1 MLENYEISYYT
12 DFTIILCKK
21 CNTSYHL
28 EGVISD
34 NIIDIHNSYQ
44 MIEQFLLLNNF
55 TEKLED
61 RCVFNNA
68 KLNITVDI
76 YINNYVVNDGG
87 CKIIKS
93 SSELLDYLKERL
105 DIESNNKVV
114 NYEN

>member
-12 DFTIILCKK
+12 DFTIILCKR
-21 CNTSYHL
+21 CNINYHL
-28 EGVISD
+28 KGAISD
-34 NIIDIHNSYQ
+34 NIIDIHDSHQ

-61 RCVFNNA
+61 KCVFNNA

-76 YINNYVVNDGG
+76 YINNYDVNDGG

-93 SSELLDYLKERL
+93 PSELLDYLKERL
-105 DIESNNKVV
+105 DIESINKLIQI
-114 NYEN
+114 E